1 LIQIVGDW
9 KVLNNFRTDKDR
21 EWEKIRERLKN
32 PIKLP
37 NSVELHLIRHAESTI
52 NADKRVT
59 GLQDIELTFYGEKQA
74 SYLGTKL
81 LKQYDLAFVSGLQRA
96 QKTLQIAIQSGD
108 IKVEKI
114 FIDSR
119 LNERSL
125 GVLEGQKYR
134 WIPEYACGDLK
145 YAPENGENYE
155 SVARR
160 IFTFLIELSDYVIDN
175 QIKHILISSHM
186 GPLRILV
193 GILKEEVEPAS
204 VLGFKFSNAQVVKI
218 VWDSLSIP
226 GFLKDI

>member
-1 LIQIVGDW
+1 MIQIVADW
-9 KVLNNFRTDKDR
+9 KVLNNFRTDKDQ

-96 QKTLQIAIQSGD
+96 QKTLQIAIESGD

-160 IFTFLIELSDYVIDN
+160 IFTFLIELTDYVVDN